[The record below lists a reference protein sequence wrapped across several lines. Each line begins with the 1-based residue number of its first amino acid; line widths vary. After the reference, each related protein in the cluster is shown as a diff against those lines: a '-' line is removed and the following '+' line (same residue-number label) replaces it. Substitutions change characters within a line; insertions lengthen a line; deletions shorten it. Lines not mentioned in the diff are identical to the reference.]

1 MTDLSAHLG
10 WLRQQQPAMLALLE
24 RLVNIDSG
32 SYDKPG
38 IDRVGEAI
46 AAFFPRGRHRGR
58 AYPAGGLRRHPP
70 LSRSRARQ
78 CADHPHGPHGHGL
91 PRREAARRPFTI
103 RDGKAYGPGVC
114 DMKAGLVMNAFVLA
128 AFHRFGGAPAPLVGL
143 FTSDEEI
150 GSPASRGTIE
160 STASGA
166 RAVFNAEPG
175 RISGN
180 VVTGRKGGVFLVMEV
195 KGKAAHSGA
204 NFQDGRSAIGALA
217 AKITALHALTDLDRG
232 LTCNVGLISGG
243 QSVNTVAPE
252 ARAEIDLRYVKA
264 ADRIE
269 LLAACERI
277 AAHPDVD
284 GTSANLAIKGDFLP
298 LEQTPGNM
306 ALFDAMPARAKDAG
320 LAIEGEYTGGCADSG
335 FTSAVGAPTLCATG
349 PLGARAHTPEEYMVV
364 DSMVPRAEALAL
376 AIDRLR
382 TVSPAG

>member
-1 MTDLSAHLG
+1 MTDLSPHLS

-32 SYDKPG
+32 SYDKAG

-46 AAFFPRGRHRGR
+46 AAFFREEGSQASISRRR
-58 AYPAGGLRRHPP
+58 SPAT
-70 LSRSRARQ
+70 SAASASRARQ
-78 CADHPHGPHGHGL
+78 CADRADGPHGYGL
-91 PRREAARRPFTI
+91 PRRRGGTRPFTI

-143 FTSDEEI
+143 YTSDEEI
-150 GSPASRGTIE
+150 GSPASRSTIE

-180 VVTGRKGGVFLVMEV
+180 VVTGRKGGVFLIMDV

-217 AKITALHALTDLDRG
+217 AKITALHALTNLDRG
-232 LTCNVGLISGG
+232 LTCNVGLVSGG

-264 ADRIE
+264 ADRVE
-269 LLAACERI
+269 LLAACEAI
-277 AAHPDVD
+277 AAREDVE
-284 GTSANLAIKGDFLP
+284 GTSASLSIKGDFLP

-306 ALFDAMPARAKDAG
+306 ALFDAYAAAAEGAG
-320 LAIEGEYTGGCADSG
+320 LAISGEYTGGCADSG

>member
-1 MTDLSAHLG
+1 MTDLSPHLS

-32 SYDKPG
+32 SYDKAG

-46 AAFFPRGRHRGR
+46 AAFFREEGIAGEHLPQEISGDIRRFRVAGPGNAPIVLMGHMDTVF
-58 AYPAGGLRRHPP
+58 PAG
-70 LSRSRARQ
+70 
-78 CADHPHGPHGHGL
+78 
-91 PRREAARRPFTI
+91 EAARRPFTI

-143 FTSDEEI
+143 YTSDEEI
-150 GSPASRGTIE
+150 GSPASRSTIE

-180 VVTGRKGGVFLVMEV
+180 VVTGRKGGVFLIMDV

-217 AKITALHALTDLDRG
+217 AKITALHALTNLDRG
-232 LTCNVGLISGG
+232 LTCNVGVVSGG

-264 ADRIE
+264 ADRVE
-269 LLAACERI
+269 LLAACEAI
-277 AAHPDVD
+277 AAREDVE
-284 GTSANLAIKGDFLP
+284 GTSASLSIKGDFLP

-306 ALFDAMPARAKDAG
+306 ALFDAYAAAAEGAG
-320 LAIEGEYTGGCADSG
+320 LAISGEYTGGCADSG